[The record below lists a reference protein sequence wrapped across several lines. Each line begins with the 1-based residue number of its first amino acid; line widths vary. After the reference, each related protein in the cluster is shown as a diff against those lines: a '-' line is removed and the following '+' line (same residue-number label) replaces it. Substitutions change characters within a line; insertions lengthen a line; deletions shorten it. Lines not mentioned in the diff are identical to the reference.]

1 LRAGKLGL
9 DRPGTWMY
17 RFVGRGNAHVLA
29 RGLSFLRSGVTQS
42 AFAREAC
49 AKVFQGGDMK
59 KFLFG
64 LGLAAI
70 VVVWLVVWTA
80 LPWFVVLA
88 LVFLLVLWLL
98 LARTGRRTLSVT
110 RVGLSTLTGRLGST
124 AVIVVGI
131 AGVVGVLVALLAMGD
146 GLTATLQQTGSND
159 TAIVLR
165 GGSGAESNSV
175 LTRDDIDVIEQA
187 PGIARDAQGKSI
199 ASAELVVVANVP
211 KKSDPTTDANV
222 AIRGVG
228 DEAWTVWPNVKIV
241 KGRKFKPGMR
251 ELDVGEGA
259 ERQFAGLGVG
269 KTLRLAGQ
277 DWTIVGVFASD
288 DAHGSELWGDS
299 KSVASAYR
307 RGSSAESVIARL
319 TSPKA
324 FDRFKAS
331 LTGDPRLKVDVSTTR
346 DYFNKQS
353 EGLSKVI
360 RVVGITIGVIMAI
373 GAIFGALNTM
383 YAAVATRA
391 REIATLRAI
400 GFRGLP
406 VVVSVLLETMLL
418 ALLGGI
424 IGAVIVWLV
433 FNGYTASTVG
443 GNFSQVVFQFRV
455 TPELLWTGIK
465 WALAIGFVGGLFP
478 AVRAARLPVT
488 AALREL

>member
-1 LRAGKLGL
+1 
-9 DRPGTWMY
+9 
-17 RFVGRGNAHVLA
+17 
-29 RGLSFLRSGVTQS
+29 
-42 AFAREAC
+42 
-49 AKVFQGGDMK
+49 MK

-70 VVVWLVVWTA
+70 VVAWLVVWTA

-110 RVGLSTLTGRLGST
+110 RVGLSTLTERLGST

-187 PGIARDAQGKSI
+187 PGIARDAQGKPI

-228 DEAWTVWPNVKIV
+228 DEAWTVWRNVKIV
-241 KGRKFKPGMR
+241 NGRKFKPGMR

-259 ERQFAGLGVG
+259 ERQFAGLDVG

-277 DWTIVGVFASD
+277 DWTIVGVFASN

-324 FDRFKAS
+324 FDKFKAS

-406 VVVSVLLETMLL
+406 VVVSVLLEAMLL

-424 IGAVIVWLV
+424 VGAVIVWLI